1 MATMHPCSS
10 CQRHLRAGEPSCP
23 FCGARG
29 ACGAPLAARVAH
41 PQPRGRVSRARW
53 LAYGSAVAVI
63 GCSSGSGGGGADS
76 TRGKPDATTSNEGS
90 AGQHEDSSNEGS
102 AGQDED
108 SSTPTT
114 PTDVAD
120 GNSADVALSPDGP
133 VADVD
138 AALSSDGPVAD
149 VDAALSPD
157 GPVADAGT
165 ALPVR
170 WEGDGSFFCGQY
182 LPYNSAY
189 CDKATQYCALWSYGG
204 HCRTLGEEAGAVSVK
219 QGACDGGP
227 MRCACLTGCFD
238 HFGYY
243 EFQSCQDDDGGG
255 VTVSCYS
262 CYGSPPARVE
272 RLVG

>member
-149 VDAALSPD
+149 
-157 GPVADAGT
+157 AGT
-165 ALPVR
+165 APPVR
-170 WEGDGSFFCGQY
+170 WEGDGSFFCGVSPPY
-182 LPYNSAY
+182 LTAY
-189 CDKATQYCALWSYGG
+189 CDKATQYCGLCLGSPCAWWTGG
-204 HCRTLGEEAGAVSVK
+204 TLGGQCHTLDEEAGAVSVK

-238 HFGYY
+238 FLGYSY
-243 EFQSCQDDDGGG
+243 EFKSCQDDDGGG
-255 VTVSCYS
+255 VTVSCNS
-262 CYGSPPARVE
+262 CYGSPPARLE